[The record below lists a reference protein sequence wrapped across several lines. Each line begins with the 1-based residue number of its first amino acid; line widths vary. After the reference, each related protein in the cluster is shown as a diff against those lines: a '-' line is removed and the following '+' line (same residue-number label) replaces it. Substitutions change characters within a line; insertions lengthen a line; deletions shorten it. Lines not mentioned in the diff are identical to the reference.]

1 MLKIKLGDVLGVD
14 QPAGHM
20 LDEKV
25 TERQSIGVKLCLS
38 RILYAY
44 RGDLS
49 GLAMDPPVSTPAG
62 FIRLQEFPR
71 PLEYCFQIGGAEFT
85 GPGRRNSRR
94 MLKTN

>member
-1 MLKIKLGDVLGVD
+1 MCMVLINR
-14 QPAGHM
+14 QCHM
-20 LDEKV
+20 LVEKV

-62 FIRLQEFPR
+62 FIHLQELPR
-71 PLEYCFQIGGAEFT
+71 PFGVVLRD
-85 GPGRRNSRR
+85 RRRLFNDDD
-94 MLKTN
+94 